1 MKIAGIEFEVDRDD
15 ISLSL
20 IRLDELRVEPSRE
33 GWEDFERGLFET
45 IRSST
50 SLEDVKD
57 DELFRSYR
65 DLYWTFGMDP
75 TKLRVSS
82 EALLRR
88 VVNGLNLWR
97 ISNIVD
103 VVNVASPMHKIP
115 IGLVDITK
123 VVGNL
128 RVRIAR
134 KGEVFV
140 RIGGT
145 EKICRGRELVLA
157 DDEKIVCFGYATHDS
172 ELTKVSTDSTQVYLL
187 HYGAPAVSLE
197 YLKTSSHYTLEL
209 VKDWVDCQP
218 SEVSYFRPNSQ

>member
-1 MKIAGIEFEVDRDD
+1 MKNASIEFEVDRDD

-20 IRLDELRVEPSRE
+20 IRIDELRVEPSRE
-33 GWEDFERGLFET
+33 GWEDFEHGLFEK

-57 DELFRSYR
+57 DPLFRSYR

-88 VVNGLNLWR
+88 IVNGLNLWR

-103 VVNVASPMHKIP
+103 VVNVASPMHRLP
-115 IGLVDITK
+115 IGLVDVTK
-123 VVGNL
+123 IVGNL
-128 RVRIAR
+128 RVRIAQ
-134 KGEVFV
+134 KGEIFV
-140 RIGGT
+140 RIGGA
-145 EKICRGRELVLA
+145 EKMCRGRELVLA

-172 ELTKVSTDSTQVYLL
+172 ELTKVSTVSTQVYLL
-187 HYGAPAVSLE
+187 HYGAPAVSLK
-197 YLKTSSHYTLEL
+197 YLDSSSQYTLQL

-218 SEVSYFRPNSQ
+218 SEITFYHSNSQ